1 MLASCK
7 DTSSQGSHRER
18 ALRTRTAA
26 LRSNFSSFAS
36 RGPSTTRRS
45 AMVRRRKP
53 RGIHS
58 AADDLDLDRLKRILA
73 ADTDPNRV
81 VSQGQYRG
89 TTPLLVLCGEL
100 RRSGRIEED
109 VVACAT
115 ALIDAG
121 ADVNFSRRSWRVTP
135 LMLAAGWPDHD
146 DCGNYPM
153 PRLVSMLIAAGAD
166 VTSTGQAAL
175 KAALASCYSESWYSN
190 EASTRNA
197 VRVVSMLIDAGVSVR
212 GKRLDKLVPSRISYE
227 PALRRISYEPAL
239 PNDRVLAI
247 LLRAGAR
254 IPKRLEY
261 AVYRYSLRRPY
272 LWNMS
277 FAGSV
282 SECFQSYER
291 RCLESLTAIF
301 APKLTQL
308 PEEIIPTIVRY
319 AFHPGMYASTGA
331 PAALTP
337 FMLEYIRISLAIPAG
352 SNLHGTL
359 DAMFRAGVNWKS
371 LTKLG
376 SRLKPEWVPPL
387 PEGYLRPECGFAKDL
402 DRHLAAFECYGDA
415 AAFRLLHMLPEGGE
429 STCPGLRLPR

>member
-1 MLASCK
+1 MEPTPAVWRGC
-7 DTSSQGSHRER
+7 GSPIESLVAVRGRR
-18 ALRTRTAA
+18 ALPFAA
-26 LRSNFSSFAS
+26 MPFPL
-36 RGPSTTRRS
+36 
-45 AMVRRRKP
+45 
-53 RGIHS
+53 IHH
-58 AADDLDLDRLKRILA
+58 AAENLNIGDLKSQLA
-73 ADTDPNRV
+73 AGADPNEVWRLEATHP
-81 VSQGQYRG
+81 GK
-89 TTPLLVLCGEL
+89 TPLLMLCGSFYG
-100 RRSGRIEED
+100 RSKED
-109 VVACAT
+109 EAVACAA
-115 ALIDAG
+115 ALIEAG
-121 ADVNFSRRSWRVTP
+121 ANVNFRSDVGATP
-135 LMLAAGWPDHD
+135 LLLAAAGWP
-146 DCGNYPM
+146 M
-153 PRLVSMLIAAGAD
+153 PRVVAMLIAAGAD

-175 KAALASCYSESWYSN
+175 KAAVASYSSD
-190 EASTRNA
+190 AARNV

-212 GKRLDKLVPSRISYE
+212 GKFLDEFFPV
-227 PALRRISYEPAL
+227 AHRISYEPAL

-261 AVYRYSLRRPY
+261 AVYRYSFRRPY